1 MQFSYRVKIKGVVC
15 GDVCGEFGWG
25 LIELSLLFKFI
36 LVRNVDE
43 FCRLRVRH
51 QGAAL
56 ARPNPRDNA
65 PCLLSSL
72 RRADLPMTDP
82 YHILQLLTFYPL
94 PYSYNRE
101 HDHLFWNDI
110 SFHHRRYLETWI
122 TCTLTIA
129 SRHHDKITT
138 VHVHLYMHYVSFYL
152 WAYESHQVKAKLWL
166 RVETLHACLV
176 SIFIQINQ

>member
-1 MQFSYRVKIKGVVC
+1 MHEVTDWWITLLISIFVQVLYSFGCWGLAEEIGAHEIKRAEIERILVQFSYRVKIKGVVC
-15 GDVCGEFGWG
+15 GDVFGEFGWG

-56 ARPNPRDNA
+56 ARPNPRDYA

-72 RRADLPMTDP
+72 RCADLPMIDP
-82 YHILQLLTFYPL
+82 YHILQLLTFHPL
-94 PYSYNRE
+94 LYSYNRE

-110 SFHHRRYLETWI
+110 SSSQISWNVDYM
-122 TCTLTIA
+122 
-129 SRHHDKITT
+129 HHD
-138 VHVHLYMHYVSFYL
+138 YS
-152 WAYESHQVKAKLWL
+152 
-166 RVETLHACLV
+166 
-176 SIFIQINQ
+176 